1 MESDVVVNL
10 GTALSI
16 IGVMLALF
24 ARVDRRIDGVE
35 ERVDGVD
42 KRIGGLARDVVD
54 VKVSVARIEGYL
66 EARDRFM
73 PGVKDRPAS
82 EPAGEPPATGFR
94 HTG

>member
-1 MESDVVVNL
+1 MEADVVVNL

-24 ARVDRRIDGVE
+24 ARVDKRIDV
-35 ERVDGVD
+35 
-42 KRIGGLARDVVD
+42 LARDVVD

-66 EARDRFM
+66 EARDRFP
-73 PGVKDRPAS
+73 PGGKDRPAS

>member
-1 MESDVVVNL
+1 MEADVVVNL

-24 ARVDRRIDGVE
+24 ARVDKKI
-35 ERVDGVD
+35 DGVD
-42 KRIGGLARDVVD
+42 KRIDGLARDVVD

-66 EARDRFM
+66 EARDRFT
-73 PGVKDRPAS
+73 PGGKDRPAS